1 MQGIRKSTVALL
13 LGLVL
18 LVSAAVRA
26 TEAKMVNLNTATTA
40 ELVALK
46 GIGEVKAKA
55 IVDYREKNGPFK
67 TVDDLKLVRG
77 VGDKLLEDLRP
88 QLTTGA
94 APEGR
99 QAKQ

>member
-1 MQGIRKSTVALL
+1 MQGIRKGIVAFL

-18 LVSAAVRA
+18 LASAAARA
-26 TEAKMVNLNTATTA
+26 AEPRLVNVNTATTA

-77 VGDKLLEDLRP
+77 IGDKLLEDLRP
-88 QLTTGA
+88 QVTTGA
-94 APEGR
+94 VAENK